1 MEAGLATKFESLK
14 GTPEAAAVR
23 ARMKKYAAFNKM
35 LTPMAKYYGSEMSM
49 RNAMSAISVLGGS
62 GYMKDY
68 PVERYLRDSRI
79 ATIYEGTSQLQVVA
93 AIAGVTGGLVKTVV
107 DDILGEGWGS
117 AHPRMAALLTSLDEA
132 VAYVK
137 GREDAKSYHDLSAR
151 RLVDAGIALVVAA
164 LFVMLSEKGV
174 AGKEAALWF
183 WLNVEFPRVRAGL
196 EVVKGGYAAQV
207 AEFET
212 LAPAVPEED

>member
-1 MEAGLATKFESLK
+1 
-14 GTPEAAAVR
+14 
-23 ARMKKYAAFNKM
+23 MKKYAAFNKM

-93 AIAGVTGGLVKTVV
+93 AVAGVTGGLVKAVV
-107 DDILGEGWGS
+107 DDILGEGWAS
-117 AHPRMAALLTSLDEA
+117 AHPRMAALLASLDEA

-137 GREDAKSYHDLSAR
+137 GREDAKAYHDLSAR
-151 RLVDAGIALVVAA
+151 RLVDAGIALVVSA

-183 WLNVEFPRVRAGL
+183 WLNAELPRARAGL
-196 EVVKGGYAAQV
+196 ERVKSGYAGPV
-207 AEFET
+207 ADFEA
-212 LAPAVPEED
+212 LAPAVVAD